1 MYRRI
6 IWMVVG
12 FGAAVLS
19 AILFTR
25 PELCYACAQAVP
37 PPDCSVNM
45 SAMTVRKA
53 DDRRNVVADLR
64 PQGSAHT
71 AGLPG
76 HEYEQRRRPAALH
89 L

>member
-25 PELCYACAQAVP
+25 PEFVLCLRAGSPAAGLFGEYVGDDGSESRRS
-37 PPDCSVNM
+37 PD
-45 SAMTVRKA
+45 
-53 DDRRNVVADLR
+53 VVADLR